1 MNFTL
6 EIDALGTLNF
16 IDHDGT
22 VYPNIRPVRSFPI
35 SDPQTGLSLMSQDG
49 KELAW
54 IERLDSLEPNLQKI
68 IQAELAQ
75 TEFMPIIEKIS
86 KVSSYATPSIWD
98 IQTNRG
104 YTRLKLKGEDDIRR
118 ITRETLLITDA
129 HGIQFLIRD
138 TTALDKGSR
147 KILDRFL

>member
-1 MNFTL
+1 MKFNL

-16 IDHDGT
+16 IDQDGT
-22 VYPNIRPVRSFPI
+22 VHPNIRPIRSFPI
-35 SDPQTGLSLMSQDG
+35 SAPQAGLSLMSQDG

-54 IERLDSLEPNLQKI
+54 IDQLDTLEPSLQKI
-68 IQAELAQ
+68 IHAELAQ

-98 IQTNRG
+98 IQTNKG
-104 YTRLKLKGEDDIRR
+104 HTRLKLKGEDDIRR

-138 TTALDKGSR
+138 TNVLDKGSR

>member
-35 SDPQTGLSLMSQDG
+35 SDPKTGLSLMSQDG

-68 IQAELAQ
+68 I
-75 TEFMPIIEKIS
+75 PK
-86 KVSSYATPSIWD
+86 Y
-98 IQTNRG
+98 
-104 YTRLKLKGEDDIRR
+104 
-118 ITRETLLITDA
+118 
-129 HGIQFLIRD
+129 
-138 TTALDKGSR
+138 SR
-147 KILDRFL
+147 